1 MKEDKNYIGALKTK
15 ISKISDLI
23 KLSSL
28 SIVIVKN
35 YYFDSEIMSII
46 SHIYEH
52 ETDLGKISFD
62 NYLKAI
68 IKAAL
73 DKDDN
78 RRVDNIKFYEE
89 EKLFF
94 VTNNDNG
101 KIILKEMTEENV
113 LSFVKPNIEDYFTDF
128 MFFPILEYDEHFLNE
143 PGFSKLSKL
152 KLEKINYIVGL
163 GFLLTYD
170 YKF

>member
-1 MKEDKNYIGALKTK
+1 MKEKKEDKNYVMALKTK

-28 SIVIVKN
+28 SIVVIKN

-46 SHIYEH
+46 SHIYE
-52 ETDLGKISFD
+52 TDLGKKSFES
-62 NYLKAI
+62 YLKAM

-73 DKDDN
+73 DKGDN
-78 RRVDNIKFYEE
+78 RRVNKNNKFYEE

-94 VTNNDNG
+94 VTNNYNG

-113 LSFVKPNIEDYFTDF
+113 LSFVKPEIEDYFIDF
-128 MFFPILEYDEHFLNE
+128 MFFPILEYDEYFLNE
-143 PGFSKLSKL
+143 PGSSKL
-152 KLEKINYIVGL
+152 KKINYIVGL

>member
-1 MKEDKNYIGALKTK
+1 MKEGKNYIGALKTK

-28 SIVIVKN
+28 SIVTIKN
-35 YYFDSEIMSII
+35 FYFDSEILSTI
-46 SHIYEH
+46 SHIYE
-52 ETDLGKISFD
+52 TDLGKNSFD
-62 NYLKAI
+62 SYLKAM

-73 DKDDN
+73 DEDAN

-94 VTNNDNG
+94 VTNNNNG

-113 LSFVKPNIEDYFTDF
+113 FSFVKPDIEDYFTDF
-128 MFFPILEYDEHFLNE
+128 MFFPILEYDEYFLNE
-143 PGFSKLSKL
+143 PGFSKLK
-152 KLEKINYIVGL
+152 KITYIVGL
-163 GFLLTYD
+163 GLLLTYD

>member
-1 MKEDKNYIGALKTK
+1 MKEDKDYIGALEKK

-23 KLSSL
+23 KLSSI
-28 SIVIVKN
+28 SIVTIRKF
-35 YYFDSEIMSII
+35 YFDSKVETII
-46 SHIYEH
+46 SHRIYEY
-52 ETDLGKISFD
+52 ELNLGKISLD
-62 NYLKAI
+62 NYLKAM

-73 DKDDN
+73 DEDAN

-113 LSFVKPNIEDYFTDF
+113 LSFVKPDIKDYFPDF
-128 MFFPILEYDEHFLNE
+128 MFFPILEYDEYFF
-143 PGFSKLSKL
+143 FSKLK
-152 KLEKINYIVGL
+152 KINYIVGL

>member
-15 ISKISDLI
+15 ISKIGDLI

-35 YYFDSEIMSII
+35 YYFDSEIWSII
-46 SHIYEH
+46 SYIY
-52 ETDLGKISFD
+52 ETDLGKKSFD
-62 NYLKAI
+62 GYLKAM

-73 DKDDN
+73 DGDAN
-78 RRVDNIKFYEE
+78 GRLDNIKFYEE

-94 VTNNDNG
+94 VTNNNNG
-101 KIILKEMTEENV
+101 KIILKEITEENV
-113 LSFVKPNIEDYFTDF
+113 LSFVKPDIEDYFTDF
-128 MFFPILEYDEHFLNE
+128 MFFPILEYDEYFLNE
-143 PGFSKLSKL
+143 PGFSTL

>member
-1 MKEDKNYIGALKTK
+1 M
-15 ISKISDLI
+15 

-28 SIVIVKN
+28 SIVVVKN
-35 YYFDSEIMSII
+35 YYFDSEIWSII
-46 SHIYEH
+46 SHIYE
-52 ETDLGKISFD
+52 TDLGKNSFD
-62 NYLKAI
+62 SYLKAM

-78 RRVDNIKFYEE
+78 RMVNNIKFYEE

-94 VTNNDNG
+94 VTSNDNG
-101 KIILKEMTEENV
+101 KTILKEITEENV
-113 LSFVKPNIEDYFTDF
+113 LSFVKPDIEDYLTDF
-128 MFFPILEYDEHFLNE
+128 MFFPIIEYDEYFLNE
-143 PGFSKLSKL
+143 PGFSKL

>member
-1 MKEDKNYIGALKTK
+1 MKEGKNYIGALKTK

-28 SIVIVKN
+28 SIVTIKN
-35 YYFDSEIMSII
+35 FYFDSEILSTI
-46 SHIYEH
+46 SHIYE
-52 ETDLGKISFD
+52 TDLGKNSFD
-62 NYLKAI
+62 SYLKAM

-73 DKDDN
+73 DEDAN

-94 VTNNDNG
+94 VTNNNNG
-101 KIILKEMTEENV
+101 KIILKETTEENV
-113 LSFVKPNIEDYFTDF
+113 FSFVKPDIEDYFTDF
-128 MFFPILEYDEHFLNE
+128 MFFPILEYDEYFLNE
-143 PGFSKLSKL
+143 PGFSKLK
-152 KLEKINYIVGL
+152 KITYIVGL

>member
-1 MKEDKNYIGALKTK
+1 MEKDKNYVRALETK

-28 SIVIVKN
+28 SIVVIKN
-35 YYFDSEIMSII
+35 YYFDSEIRSIL
-46 SHIYEH
+46 SHIH
-52 ETDLGKISFD
+52 ETDLEKKSFD
-62 NYLKAI
+62 SYLKAM
-68 IKAAL
+68 IKAVL
-73 DKDDN
+73 GKDDN
-78 RRVDNIKFYEE
+78 REVNNNKLYEE

-113 LSFVKPNIEDYFTDF
+113 LSFVKPDIEDYFPDF
-128 MFFPILEYDEHFLNE
+128 MFFPILEYDEYFLNE
-143 PGFSKLSKL
+143 SGSSKL
-152 KLEKINYIVGL
+152 KKINYIVGL

>member
-1 MKEDKNYIGALKTK
+1 MKEDKNYIEALKTK
-15 ISKISDLI
+15 ISKIGNLI

-28 SIVIVKN
+28 SIVTIKN
-35 YYFDSEIMSII
+35 YYFDDEIRSII
-46 SHIYEH
+46 SHIY

-73 DKDDN
+73 DEDDN

-94 VTNNDNG
+94 ITNNDNG

-113 LSFVKPNIEDYFTDF
+113 LSFVKPDIEDYFTDF
-128 MFFPILEYDEHFLNE
+128 MFFPILEYDEYFLNE
-143 PGFSKLSKL
+143 SGFSTL

>member
-1 MKEDKNYIGALKTK
+1 MKEEKEDKNYVMVLKTK
-15 ISKISDLI
+15 ISKISDLT

-35 YYFDSEIMSII
+35 YYFDSEIRSII
-46 SHIYEH
+46 SHIYEI
-52 ETDLGKISFD
+52 DLGKNSFD
-62 NYLKAI
+62 NYLKAM

-73 DKDDN
+73 DEDAN
-78 RRVDNIKFYEE
+78 GRVNNIKFYEE

-94 VTNNDNG
+94 VTNNYNG

-113 LSFVKPNIEDYFTDF
+113 LSFVKPDIEDYLTDF
-128 MFFPILEYDEHFLNE
+128 MFFPILGYDEYFLDE
-143 PGFSKLSKL
+143 PGFSKL

>member
-35 YYFDSEIMSII
+35 YYFDNEIWSII
-46 SHIYEH
+46 SHIYE
-52 ETDLGKISFD
+52 TDLGKKSFD
-62 NYLKAI
+62 SYLKAM

-73 DKDDN
+73 DEDAN
-78 RRVDNIKFYEE
+78 GRVDNIKFYEE

-94 VTNNDNG
+94 VTNNYNG

-113 LSFVKPNIEDYFTDF
+113 LSFVKPDIEDYFPDF
-128 MFFPILEYDEHFLNE
+128 MFFPILEYDEYFLNE
-143 PGFSKLSKL
+143 PGFSKF

>member
-1 MKEDKNYIGALKTK
+1 MKEDKSYIGALKTK

-35 YYFDSEIMSII
+35 YYLDGEIWSII
-46 SHIYEH
+46 SHIYE
-52 ETDLGKISFD
+52 TDLGKKSFD
-62 NYLKAI
+62 SYLEAI

-73 DKDDN
+73 DEDDN
-78 RRVDNIKFYEE
+78 RRVNNIKFYEE

-101 KIILKEMTEENV
+101 KTILKEMTEENV
-113 LSFVKPNIEDYFTDF
+113 LSFVKPDIEDYFTDF
-128 MFFPILEYDEHFLNE
+128 MFFPILEYDEYFLDE

>member
-35 YYFDSEIMSII
+35 YYFDNEIWSII
-46 SHIYEH
+46 SHIYE
-52 ETDLGKISFD
+52 TDLGKKSFD
-62 NYLKAI
+62 SYLKAM

-73 DKDDN
+73 DEDAN
-78 RRVDNIKFYEE
+78 GRVDNIKFYEE

-94 VTNNDNG
+94 VTNNYNG

-113 LSFVKPNIEDYFTDF
+113 LSFVKPDIEDYFTDF
-128 MFFPILEYDEHFLNE
+128 MFFPILEYDEYFLNE
-143 PGFSKLSKL
+143 PGFSKL

>member
-1 MKEDKNYIGALKTK
+1 MKEDKNYVMVLKTK

-28 SIVIVKN
+28 SIVTIKN
-35 YYFDSEIMSII
+35 FYFDSEVGSTIY
-46 SHIYEH
+46 HIYEI
-52 ETDLGKISFD
+52 DLGKNSFD
-62 NYLKAI
+62 SYLKAM

-78 RRVDNIKFYEE
+78 RRVNNIKFYEE

-101 KIILKEMTEENV
+101 KIIIKEITKENV
-113 LSFVKPNIEDYFTDF
+113 LSFVKPDIEDYFPDF
-128 MFFPILEYDEHFLNE
+128 MFFPILEYDEYFLNE
-143 PGFSKLSKL
+143 PGFSKLK
-152 KLEKINYIVGL
+152 KINYIVGL

>member
-1 MKEDKNYIGALKTK
+1 MKEEKEDKNYVMVLKTK
-15 ISKISDLI
+15 ISKIGNLI

-28 SIVIVKN
+28 SIVTIKN
-35 YYFDSEIMSII
+35 FYFDSEIGSII
-46 SHIYEH
+46 SHIYE
-52 ETDLGKISFD
+52 TDLGKKSFD
-62 NYLKAI
+62 SYLKAR

-78 RRVDNIKFYEE
+78 RRVNNIKFYEE

-101 KIILKEMTEENV
+101 KIILKEITEENV
-113 LSFVKPNIEDYFTDF
+113 LSFVKPDIEDYFTDF
-128 MFFPILEYDEHFLNE
+128 MFFPILEYDEYFLNE
-143 PGFSKLSKL
+143 PGFSKLK
-152 KLEKINYIVGL
+152 KINYIVGL

>member
-15 ISKISDLI
+15 ISKIGDLI

-28 SIVIVKN
+28 SIAIVKN
-35 YYFDSEIMSII
+35 YYFDNEICPII
-46 SHIYEH
+46 SHIY

-62 NYLKAI
+62 NYLKAT

-94 VTNNDNG
+94 VTNNNNG

-113 LSFVKPNIEDYFTDF
+113 PSFVKPDIEDYFTDF
-128 MFFPILEYDEHFLNE
+128 MFFPILEYDEYFLNK
-143 PGFSKLSKL
+143 PGSSAL

>member
-1 MKEDKNYIGALKTK
+1 MKEKKEDKNYVMVLKTK

-28 SIVIVKN
+28 SIVVIKN
-35 YYFDSEIMSII
+35 YYFDGEIMSII
-46 SHIYEH
+46 SHIYE
-52 ETDLGKISFD
+52 TDLGKKSFES
-62 NYLKAI
+62 YLKAM
-68 IKAAL
+68 IKAVL
-73 DKDDN
+73 DKGDN
-78 RRVDNIKFYEE
+78 RRVNKNNKFYEE

-113 LSFVKPNIEDYFTDF
+113 LSFVKPEIEDYFIDF
-128 MFFPILEYDEHFLNE
+128 MFFPVLEYDEYFLNE
-143 PGFSKLSKL
+143 SGSSKL
-152 KLEKINYIVGL
+152 KKINYIVGL

>member
-1 MKEDKNYIGALKTK
+1 MKEGKNYIGALKTK

-28 SIVIVKN
+28 SIVTIKN
-35 YYFDSEIMSII
+35 FYFDGEVVSTTY
-46 SHIYEH
+46 HIYEI
-52 ETDLGKISFD
+52 DLGKNSFD
-62 NYLKAI
+62 SHLKAM

-73 DKDDN
+73 DEDAN

-94 VTNNDNG
+94 ATKNNNG
-101 KIILKEMTEENV
+101 EIILKEMTEENV
-113 LSFVKPNIEDYFTDF
+113 FSFVKPNIEDYYFTDF
-128 MFFPILEYDEHFLNE
+128 MFFPILEYDEYFLDE
-143 PGFSKLSKL
+143 PGFSTSKF
-152 KLEKINYIVGL
+152 EKINYIVGL